1 MIIAILGAEG
11 NIGSSFVEILEK
23 EISNVQLIK
32 VSRNN
37 SIQGISFKKFLE
49 FRNYIDIV
57 IDCALLNYEDSIL
70 LRNFLSKKNY
80 GKFFHISTIS
90 IVHDIKSE
98 YALNKS
104 NTYQLFKNMDNT
116 EIFFGD
122 LFLYKGKY
130 LGYWSYLKPKS
141 FYVSYREINVFLI
154 EVILKNIINDS
165 TIETVRINPIKIPKY
180 LILIFL
186 KLKLNR
192 LFSFFRI
199 NLIK

>member
-1 MIIAILGAEG
+1 M
-11 NIGSSFVEILEK
+11 
-23 EISNVQLIK
+23 SNK
-32 VSRNN
+32 
-37 SIQGISFKKFLE
+37 
-49 FRNYIDIV
+49 D
-57 IDCALLNYEDSIL
+57 
-70 LRNFLSKKNY
+70 
-80 GKFFHISTIS
+80 FFF
-90 IVHDIKSE
+90 SE
-98 YALNKS
+98 YQH
-104 NTYQLFKNMDNT
+104 YQLFKNMDNT

-165 TIETVRINPIKIPKY
+165 KIETVRINPIKIPKY
-180 LILIFL
+180 LILIFF

-192 LFSFFRI
+192 LFSFLRI